1 MKNLGI
7 AKGSY
12 LDERRY
18 PLPTIEY
25 ERIGDGRNYLCF
37 VFWKWYFGLFWDT
50 SEEL

>member
-18 PLPTIEY
+18 PIPAVEY
-25 ERIGDGRNYLCF
+25 ENMGDGRNYFCL
-37 VFWKWYFGLFWDT
+37 VFWKWYIGLYW
-50 SEEL
+50 EKEK